1 MMSKDKKN
9 SFLIRNPE
17 NGDFNQY
24 WYSPKTIQFIVS
36 QLKSQKALKIAFL
49 STPSIYFSLDD
60 EELKKNSKLFE
71 VYTIILNS
79 FYFFFKVWQKVR
91 KRSKFYFLRFC
102 PPGNSW
108 QRTWRCFWLPNNWP
122 SFYNKRSMD

>member
-1 MMSKDKKN
+1 MFKNQMMSKDKKN

-79 FYFFFKVWQKVR
+79 FYFFFKV
-91 KRSKFYFLRFC
+91 
-102 PPGNSW
+102 
-108 QRTWRCFWLPNNWP
+108 
-122 SFYNKRSMD
+122 